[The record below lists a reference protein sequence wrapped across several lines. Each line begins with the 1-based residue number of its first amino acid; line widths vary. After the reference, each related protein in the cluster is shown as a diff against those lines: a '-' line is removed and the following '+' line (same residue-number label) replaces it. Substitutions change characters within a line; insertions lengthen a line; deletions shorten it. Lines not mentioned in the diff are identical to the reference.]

1 MSPRVT
7 SIARKIAQ
15 PLGTFARAEDGT
27 VLVLWAMFLAV
38 ALGFLALSFDLGRV
52 ASTQSELQSYADQV
66 ALAAAGELDG
76 RPDAITRATAA
87 ASGLVRDSQTYAQG
101 AARLAGAGS
110 YTLTFL
116 ATLPPTDDRAAVTAT
131 TEARL
136 ARYVRVRVLD
146 RSVVTGFAGAN
157 AALTGN
163 AGTNAQV
170 NVAATAVAGMT
181 SWACDITPLM
191 FCVPNANWRAT
202 NNIGNQ
208 ILLRSSGGSSA
219 WLPGNFGFMDV
230 TDIPIDTAG
239 PCNGLNGANLYEC
252 LVGAERGITGC
263 IRTDRFTLL
272 TQPGQRNGLAA
283 AFNMRFDI
291 YQGNLHQK
299 RTNSSY
305 RPAANTVQGTRG
317 TGNPPCRGNNPPASN
332 AMALPRDTNI
342 TGGNRFGN
350 GSWNRPGY
358 VTTNHGGVYPTGTSA
373 TSTRY
378 QMYLAEIA
386 AARLRTAPNNV
397 PLPTRNETGAP
408 QCHASVSPD
417 LERRTVI
424 AAAIDC
430 SAIGNG
436 GGRTTVTPLEYVKIF
451 LTEPVG
457 IQGNEADIYGE
468 VVGSAG
474 GVGSGATTGV
484 FNDFIQIYR

>member
-1 MSPRVT
+1 M
-7 SIARKIAQ
+7 
-15 PLGTFARAEDGT
+15 
-27 VLVLWAMFLAV
+27 

-87 ASGLVRDSQTYAQG
+87 ASGLVRDSQTYATG
-101 AARLAGAGS
+101 APLLAGAGS

-116 ATLPPTDDRAAVTAT
+116 ATLPPTNDRAAVTAT

-157 AALTGN
+157 AALTDN

-202 NNIGNQ
+202 NNVGNQ

-230 TDIPIDTAG
+230 NDIPIDTTG

-252 LVGAERGITGC
+252 LVGAERGITRC
-263 IRTDRFTLL
+263 IRTDRFTLQ

-291 YQGNLHQK
+291 YQGNLQQK
-299 RTNSSY
+299 KTNSSY

-332 AMALPRDTNI
+332 AMPLPRDTTI
-342 TGGNRFGN
+342 TGSNRFGN
-350 GSWNRPGY
+350 GSWNRAGY
-358 VTTNHGGVYPTGTSA
+358 VATNHGGTYPAGTSA

-386 AARLRTAPNNV
+386 AARLRAAPNNV

-430 SAIGNG
+430 SAIGTG
-436 GGRTTVTPLEYVKIF
+436 GGRKTVTPLEYVKIF

-474 GVGSGATTGV
+474 GIGSGATTGV
-484 FNDFIQIYR
+484 FNDFVQLYR

>member
-1 MSPRVT
+1 M
-7 SIARKIAQ
+7 
-15 PLGTFARAEDGT
+15 
-27 VLVLWAMFLAV
+27 LVLWALFLAV

-52 ASTQSELQSYADQV
+52 ASTQSELQSFADQV
-66 ALAAAGELDG
+66 ALASAGELDG

-87 ASGLVRDSQTYAQG
+87 AAGLIRDSQTYAVG
-101 AARLAGAGS
+101 ANLLSGPGS
-110 YTLTFL
+110 YTITFL
-116 ATLPPTDDRAAVTAT
+116 STLPTNDRAVATAVTT
-131 TEARL
+131 NARL
-136 ARYVRVRVLD
+136 ARYVRIVVAQRTVR
-146 RSVVTGFAGAN
+146 TPFAAAN
-157 AALTGN
+157 AAMNGN
-163 AGTNAQV
+163 PATNVQSSVSA
-170 NVAATAVAGMT
+170 AATAGMT
-181 SWACDITPLM
+181 SWACDVTPLM
-191 FCVPNANWRAT
+191 FCVPNASWRASS
-202 NNIGNQ
+202 NIGNQ
-208 ILLRSSGGSSA
+208 ILLRSSGGQSA

-230 TDIPIDTAG
+230 TEVPIDTAG

-263 IRTDRFTLL
+263 IRTDTFTLQ

-350 GSWNRPGY
+350 GSWNRAGY
-358 VTTNHGGVYPTGTSA
+358 VATNHGGTYPTGTSA

-386 AARLRTAPNNV
+386 AARSRAAPNNV

-408 QCHASVSPD
+408 QCHAGVSPD

-430 SAIGNG
+430 STIGSG
-436 GGRTTVTPLEYVKIF
+436 GGRMTVTPLEYVKIF

-468 VVGSAG
+468 VIGSAG
-474 GVGSGATTGV
+474 GIGSGATTGA
-484 FNDFIQIYR
+484 FNDFIQLYR